1 MMRGSDGRSLS
12 LALAALLFLNTLLAG
27 LHAGFAAETAPGARV
42 LCSVTEP
49 AHAPGQPAGHDHDCC
64 LAASTPPTLPMAPV
78 FHGPR
83 WAAAVDVVRPAPR
96 VAALPARL
104 VLAHEGPRGPPVLA

>member
-27 LHAGFAAETAPGARV
+27 LHAGLAAEATPGARV
-42 LCSVTEP
+42 LCLLTEP
-49 AHAPGQPAGHDHDCC
+49 AHIPAKSADHGHDCC
-64 LAASTPPTLPMAPV
+64 LAASTPPTLPMALA

-83 WAAAVDVVRPAPR
+83 WAAVVDVVRPAPR

-104 VLAHEGPRGPPVLA
+104 VFAHEGPRGPPVLA